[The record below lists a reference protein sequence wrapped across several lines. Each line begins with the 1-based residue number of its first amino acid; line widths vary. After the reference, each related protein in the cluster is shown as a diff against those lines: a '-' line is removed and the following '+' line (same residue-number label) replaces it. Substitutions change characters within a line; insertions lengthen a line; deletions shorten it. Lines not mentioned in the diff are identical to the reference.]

1 MNSKP
6 FVLLATIPIKPGCEV
21 EYLSLVGPVN
31 DAMRH
36 EATFVNTVLHRAA
49 DDPALFMLHET
60 WLDQEDFF
68 AVQMK
73 RPYRTAYEARL
84 PDLLRAPRTMQVF
97 EPLRSDFVFRTNV
110 GWSPPG
116 QEQPNHSPIFLH
128 QG

>member
-1 MNSKP
+1 MKNP
-6 FVLLATIPIKPGCEV
+6 FVLLATIPVKPGCEE

-36 EATFVNTVLHRAA
+36 EPTFVNTVLHRAV

-73 RPYRTAYEARL
+73 RPYRADYEARL
-84 PDLLRAPRTMQVF
+84 PALLRAPRTMQVF
-97 EPLRSDFVFRTNV
+97 EPLRSDFVFQTGLGGLLAGQGQPHR
-110 GWSPPG
+110 SP
-116 QEQPNHSPIFLH
+116 EFLH